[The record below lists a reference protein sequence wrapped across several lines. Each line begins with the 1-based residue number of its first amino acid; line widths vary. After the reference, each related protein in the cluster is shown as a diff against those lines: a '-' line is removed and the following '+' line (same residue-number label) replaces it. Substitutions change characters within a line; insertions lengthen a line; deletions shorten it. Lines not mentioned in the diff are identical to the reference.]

1 MSAEAFSFRTPL
13 NLAAIRA
20 LLVAEG
26 SVVWRGGDNDFWGAY
41 LVARLREGTRLRLFV
56 DGDRFVVDITAATDE
71 EHLSLAREFV
81 HDKLLP
87 CLGAHDVQ
95 PHDGWE

>member
-1 MSAEAFSFRTPL
+1 MSTEAFAFRSPL
-13 NLAAIRA
+13 DLAAIRA
-20 LLVAEG
+20 RVAAEG
-26 SVVWRGGDNDFWGAY
+26 SAVWRGGDNDYWGAY

-56 DGDRFVVDITAATDE
+56 DGDRFVVEISAATDA
-71 EHLSLAREFV
+71 EHLSLARELV

-87 CLGAHDVQ
+87 CLGAHEVQ